1 MGVYNDFMTAMPGI
15 IGHYSLSPVKI
26 FVLAGIFRCFFFFF
40 FVILSFQILGF
51 LLFNE

>member
-26 FVLAGIFRCFFFFF
+26 FVLAGVFRCFFFFF
-40 FVILSFQILGF
+40 FCNPLLSDSGIFVVQ
-51 LLFNE
+51 